1 MRVVSSS
8 PADRLPTEEEW
19 QGWEQHPVTQTL
31 ARYLHKK
38 QEEIRAAWA
47 KGAFGN
53 QVHLETVVLNS
64 VAQGMHQCIDQIL
77 DLEYGQIV
85 AELSDE

>member
-1 MRVVSSS
+1 MGIVSSS
-8 PADRLPTEEEW
+8 KVDRLPTEEEW
-19 QGWEQHPVTQTL
+19 ESWQQHPVTKVL
-31 ARYLHKK
+31 ARYLYQK
-38 QEEIRAAWA
+38 QEEIKAAWA
-47 KGAFGN
+47 KGVFGN

-64 VAQGMHQCIDQIL
+64 VAQGMHQCIEQIL